1 MKRTL
6 AMILML
12 LMLATM
18 MPAAMA
24 EDDVITLRL
33 WGGVQPE
40 YGYADIVTNFN
51 EEFKD
56 KGIQLEY
63 VRYVNDANGNLQLDT
78 YLMSGGE
85 IDIFMGYGGTGRLYP
100 RVDAGNVLDMTPYF
114 EAAGF
119 DPIAELGAAAVE
131 QYIYQDKYY
140 AVPTKYE
147 NNRYWFANVEMFEA
161 AGVELPLYGW
171 TYSEF
176 LAAVEKLTHGEG
188 MDKVYG
194 MFWNYNKFADM
205 FNAFLNSMNGPYGN
219 YTDEKCESV
228 TTESNRA
235 ALKVVMESIENGWA
249 PEIAVEVADD
259 LSLPTFFLEGK
270 AAITTCISQIRIIK
284 DIETYPHDFTTA
296 IIPAPVP
303 DGMLEEKGTHS
314 EVNGAGDL
322 ICVSSKTEYPQECVD
337 FVLWYIQGGM
347 APLAKGGRIPL
358 WKGFDGQAV
367 ADSLM
372 QGAEGVFYL
381 DSILSY
387 MAIDK
392 TQATGA
398 KNLPKWAQSEI
409 GTLKGECIQ
418 SVLYGQKSV
427 DEAFDEFEEKA
438 NKMIADAMA
447 AAAKN

>member
-12 LMLATM
+12 LMLVTM
-18 MPAAMA
+18 VPAMA
-24 EDDVITLRL
+24 EADPITLRL

-51 EEFKD
+51 EQFKD

-63 VRYVNDANGNLQLDT
+63 IRYVNDADGNLQLDT

-85 IDIFMGYGGTGRLYP
+85 VDIFMGYGGTGRLFP

-131 QYIYQDKYY
+131 QYIYNDKYY

-147 NNRYWFANVEMFEA
+147 NSRYWFANVEMFEA
-161 AGVELPLYGW
+161 AGIELPYGGW
-171 TYSEF
+171 TYEEF
-176 LAAVEKLTHGEG
+176 LTAIEKLTYGEG

-194 MFWNYNKFADM
+194 MFWNYNKFKDM
-205 FNAFLNSMNGPYGN
+205 INVFLTAMNGVYGD

-228 TTESNRA
+228 NTVNTKA
-235 ALKVVMESIENGWA
+235 ALEIVMKSIENGWA
-249 PEIAVEVADD
+249 PEIEIEVADD

-270 AAITTCISQIRIIK
+270 AAITPCISQIRIIK

-296 IIPAPVP
+296 IIPCPVP
-303 DGMLEEKGTHS
+303 ADMLEEKGSHS
-314 EVNGAGDL
+314 YVNGAGDL
-322 ICVSSKTEYPQECVD
+322 ICVSSKTEYPQECMD

-372 QGAEGVFYL
+372 EGAEGVFAV
-381 DSILSY
+381 DSILNY
-387 MAIDK
+387 MSIDK
-392 TQATGA
+392 TAATKA
-398 KNLPKWAQSEI
+398 VNLPKYAQNEI
-409 GTLKGECIQ
+409 STLKAEAIEA
-418 SVLYGQKSV
+418 VLYGQKDIES
-427 DEAFDEFEEKA
+427 AMNEFETKA
-438 NKMIADAMA
+438 NKMIADAI
-447 AAAKN
+447 AAKG